1 MIILHSSQEFL
12 GTWWHNSASYRSGN
26 RDRSQ
31 PRPAGSDA
39 FSRLLVVLSRSTHC
53 DRLCWRLGSSPRDV
67 GNVRRLNRERRARRF
82 SRRC

>member
-39 FSRLLVVLSRSTHC
+39 FSRLLV
-53 DRLCWRLGSSPRDV
+53 
-67 GNVRRLNRERRARRF
+67 
-82 SRRC
+82 